1 HAAEKAQATKAAKEH
16 AAKAHAEKAHAA
28 KEHAAEKAQATKA
41 AKEHAAK
48 AAAEKAHAAKEKAH
62 AAKAAAAK
70 AAAEKALAAKEH
82 AAKAHA
88 AKAAAAKAH
97 AEKAH
102 AAKATAAKAHAAKA
116 HTEKATDSFALLDLP
131 AMPKVPNPLKDNP
144 VVCMKYVNTMIENM
158 SDFHS
163 QVSEEVSQYIEDKD
177 NPNSDELKYWV
188 KELDKLEVEINTSI
202 KVLNKLQVRVQGT
215 AISKYIK
222 AIGPIRKDDQDI
234 RTKFQDSIK
243 TNKGPSRDTMKKWG
257 LRMGLLRT
265 HIEELNKVIAKLGS
279 LSLTSTKNAIM
290 EHLQEQTLGVSGSSS
305 ISMLAKAAKAATQ
318 VKDATKAALATR
330 AAQAAKVAKAQAT
343 KAKAKATAATAT
355 AAKATA
361 SKAAKA
367 TASKAAGTKNSTIA
381 PGVKYKDGSKHKSIW
396 GESMPS
402 RDFDV

>member
-1 HAAEKAQATKAAKEH
+1 MNPEDLRLDNEIHSITDAVMDQLIEQRLGLFGFGKATAKGTVSASAKATGKADAANAHAAKAHAAKEH
-16 AAKAHAEKAHAA
+16 AAAKAHAA
-28 KEHAAEKAQATKA
+28 KEHAAAKAHTAKEHAVEKSHAAKQHAAEKAQATKA

-88 AKAAAAKAH
+88 AKAAAAKAT

-188 KELDKLEVEINTSI
+188 KELDKLEVEINASI

-279 LSLTSTKNAIM
+279 LSLTSTK
-290 EHLQEQTLGVSGSSS
+290 
-305 ISMLAKAAKAATQ
+305 
-318 VKDATKAALATR
+318 
-330 AAQAAKVAKAQAT
+330 
-343 KAKAKATAATAT
+343 
-355 AAKATA
+355 
-361 SKAAKA
+361 SK
-367 TASKAAGTKNSTIA
+367 
-381 PGVKYKDGSKHKSIW
+381 
-396 GESMPS
+396 
-402 RDFDV
+402 